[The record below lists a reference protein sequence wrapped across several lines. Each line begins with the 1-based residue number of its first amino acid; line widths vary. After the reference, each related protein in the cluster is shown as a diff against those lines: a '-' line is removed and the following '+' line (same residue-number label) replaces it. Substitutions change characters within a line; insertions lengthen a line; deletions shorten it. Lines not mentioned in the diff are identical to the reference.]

1 MKHCHKII
9 QREFAKLMI
18 VCRLYLW
25 LQTTSIRTIEEI
37 TNHNVLWYDIK
48 CLECV
53 WTTCAQHI
61 YVLLNLIFA
70 EICLTVMVLQRFGDA
85 SFRIKYPIQDL
96 AHTQH
101 LLKAKTALFLH
112 THSFSSEAR
121 SPIIIYFRFFVE
133 CKMAIM
139 SLVHFSKKLF
149 HLDDFSNLVISALL
163 IISFC

>member
-70 EICLTVMVLQRFGDA
+70 EICLTVMAVQRFGDA
-85 SFRIKYPIQDL
+85 SFRIKYPIQ
-96 AHTQH
+96 H
-101 LLKAKTALFLH
+101 LL
-112 THSFSSEAR
+112 
-121 SPIIIYFRFFVE
+121 
-133 CKMAIM
+133 
-139 SLVHFSKKLF
+139 SKKYFCTLIHF
-149 HLDDFSNLVISALL
+149 VWGLLTYNYMFSIFCSVQKWQYRSNTLQQKVIVSWWFSDPVISAIL
-163 IISFC
+163 FKDF

>member
-85 SFRIKYPIQDL
+85 SFRIKYPIQEL
-96 AHTQH
+96 ALTHNIY
-101 LLKAKTALFLH
+101 LAKSIFA
-112 THSFSSEAR
+112 HSFIFVWSC

-139 SLVHFSKKLF
+139 SLVHFSKTLF
-149 HLDDFSNLVISALL
+149 RLDDFSNLVISAILL
-163 IISFC
+163 IFSFY